1 MRNTVELTEVVSD
14 RKYRMQML
22 ALRMMLA
29 LATIVVASHYI
40 VLGSKFAATKIS
52 TGLDSLSRIITR
64 TEVVRELVPI
74 TEVSLDELIRNAS
87 AEFKLHP
94 VILQAIVLKESAGGS
109 DKFLYRFE
117 PGVFASRERL
127 DAKFSEDER
136 RMRSSSHGITQV
148 MGYRAQPDCGVHWSK
163 LYDNAIALNCAAKIM
178 RMNLDASKGEKNHAK
193 QLRTAYRMYNG
204 SGPMAEAYADKA
216 MASVGE
222 LLFAQLREGL

>member
-1 MRNTVELTEVVSD
+1 MRKTVELTDVVSD
-14 RKYRMQML
+14 RKYKMQML

-40 VLGSKFAATKIS
+40 VLGSQFAASKVGAGVDNLIAMVTK
-52 TGLDSLSRIITR
+52 TK
-64 TEVVRELVPI
+64 VVRELVPI
-74 TEVSLDELIRNAS
+74 TEVSLDELLSRAS
-87 AEFKLHP
+87 TEFKLHP

-117 PGVFASRERL
+117 PGTFSSRERV
-127 DAKFSEDER
+127 DAKYSENER

-163 LYDNAIALNCAAKIM
+163 LYDNSTALNCAAKIM
-178 RMNLDASKGEKNHAK
+178 RINLDANKGQKNPAL
-193 QLRTAYRMYNG
+193 QLRSAYRMYNG

-222 LLFAQLREGL
+222 LLFAQLKEGM